1 MGNGVLQGYSTNP
14 SRPLENKVPV
24 MPKSQSLDGL
34 SGVRSSCTKGFVLAQ
49 GASLPI
55 PYSVCEQEIHLHRC
69 YPETKGVNPRC
80 LSL

>member
-34 SGVRSSCTKGFVLAQ
+34 SGVRGSCTESFVLAQ
-49 GASLPI
+49 GASLPT
-55 PYSVCEQEIHLHRC
+55 PYGMYEQEIRLQRY
-69 YPETKGVNPRC
+69 YPATKGVNPSC